1 MMRKIVAAAVLLMLA
16 SCASAQAKY
25 DSASIEPPYIE
36 PGDTVTINVKF
47 HEGLT
52 KREIYVTPVSN
63 GERLPIGEKADT
75 AYYAVLV
82 PKDEAT
88 RRYVLIKEGE
98 RPIGHLFA
106 GETWTAPFEIQVLD
120 GAPTTNY
127 TLTFRLTRGS
137 LEGFGREVALT
148 RDITIVVNGAPKFTA
163 DSDSELTAGQTKS
176 FMVAIGNVGGGTAR
190 QVTVTLNATSPLTVL
205 KASGQYL
212 GDMNGIASAKLYYDL
227 YVDSTASPKA
237 YTLPVEIKYTDREG
251 NQQTVGKTL
260 GVKVSGKPNVMASI
274 DSFDDMKA
282 GMTGKVTVSVAN
294 KGFVEAKF
302 LSLSLLD
309 SDKYTVA
316 SKSDVYIGN
325 LASDDFQSED
335 FRVNVA
341 DGIKGKVPLKVRVSY
356 TEENDNE
363 VHTEEFELPV
373 TVMSPEDYDKA
384 HPTTD
389 SRGQLIMVAVL
400 IPAVIVGYVALWLL
414 YKVAGAVTGL
424 IDRKVFRRQ

>member
-16 SCASAQAKY
+16 SCASAQARY
-25 DSASIEPPYIE
+25 DSASIEPPYVE

-52 KREIYVTPVSN
+52 RREIYTTPVSN
-63 GERLPIGEKADT
+63 GERLPIGEKANT
-75 AYYAVLV
+75 SYSAALV

-120 GAPTTNY
+120 GAPPTNY
-127 TLTFRLTRGS
+127 TLTFQLSKGGLDGTD
-137 LEGFGREVALT
+137 REVALT
-148 RDITIVVNGAPKFTA
+148 RDITVVVNGAPKFTI
-163 DSDSELTAGQTKS
+163 DSDNELSAGKAKS
-176 FMVAIGNVGGGTAR
+176 FRVAVGNVGGGTAR
-190 QVTVTLNATSPLTVL
+190 QVTLTLNATSPLTVL
-205 KASGQYL
+205 KASSQYL
-212 GDMNGIASAKLYYDL
+212 GDMNGLTSNTLHYEL

-237 YTLPVEIKYTDREG
+237 YTVPVEIRYTDREG
-251 NQQTVGKTL
+251 VQQTVGKML
-260 GVKVSGKPNVMASI
+260 GVKVSGNPNVMASI
-274 DSFDDMKA
+274 DSFDDVKG

-302 LSLSLLD
+302 LSLSILD
-309 SDKYTVA
+309 GDKYTVT

-335 FRVNVA
+335 FKVRFA
-341 DGIKGKVPLKVRVSY
+341 DGASGKVPLKVRVSY
-356 TEENDNE
+356 TEENNNG
-363 VHTEEFELPV
+363 VHTDDFELPIN
-373 TVMSPEDYDKA
+373 VMSQGDYDKA

-389 SRGQLIMVAVL
+389 GGQQLVMVAVL
-400 IPAVIVGYVALWLL
+400 IPAVIVAYVALWLL

-424 IDRKVFRRQ
+424 IDRKVFRRK